1 MTIETKN
8 ETRVSRTKTLGHFL
22 SSALHLEEQFSTS
35 VYRDYLDPEDWPL
48 DLNPEVFEKIR
59 ERLTI
64 LIEDSA
70 KHEQVLH
77 GLSRQY
83 AGDGNRDK
91 TKIVRE
97 LELMEGFELS
107 ARDFYR
113 RISSDPQFEDQHLAD
128 IFRSMA
134 DAEQRH
140 ADIVREIIELVSDT

>member
-1 MTIETKN
+1 MAVESEN
-8 ETRVSRTKTLGHFL
+8 EVKVNSTKTLGHFL
-22 SSALHLEEQFSTS
+22 SSALNLEEQFSTS

-48 DLNPEVFEKIR
+48 DLNPGVFEKIR

-83 AGDGNRDK
+83 AGDDSRDK
-91 TKIVRE
+91 AKIVRE

-107 ARDFYR
+107 ARDFYQ
-113 RISSDPQFEDQHLAD
+113 RISSDPQFEDQQLAD
-128 IFRSMA
+128 IFRNLA

-140 ADIVREIIELVSDT
+140 ADIVREIIELVSCT